1 MIDCDGFS
9 FFASRWED
17 EILMRF
23 CTWIEMRDFARSS
36 YIYIFLVIS
45 SSKES
50 TRKENKILGRLGET
64 EGGNRGREKK
74 ARASNEH
81 CPRTMKDNEGIT
93 PRPDDFKILL
103 LNTDR

>member
-1 MIDCDGFS
+1 MIDDVMGFRSLPLDGKILRFVRGS
-9 FFASRWED
+9 KH
-17 EILMRF
+17 EILV
-23 CTWIEMRDFARSS
+23 SS
-36 YIYIFLVIS
+36 YIYIFLIIS

-64 EGGNRGREKK
+64 EGGNKGREKK
-74 ARASNEH
+74 ARASNE
-81 CPRTMKDNEGIT
+81 RLSGLEDNEGIT

>member
-1 MIDCDGFS
+1 MIDCDRFS

-17 EILMRF
+17 EILRF
-23 CTWIEMRDFARSS
+23 VRGSKCEILRDRHT
-36 YIYIFLVIS
+36 YIFLVIS

>member
-1 MIDCDGFS
+1 MIDDVMGFRSLPLDGKILRFVRGS
-9 FFASRWED
+9 KR
-17 EILMRF
+17 EILV
-23 CTWIEMRDFARSS
+23 SS
-36 YIYIFLVIS
+36 YIYIFLIIS

-64 EGGNRGREKK
+64 EGGNKGREKK
-74 ARASNEH
+74 ARASNE
-81 CPRTMKDNEGIT
+81 RLSGLEDNEGIT